1 MKEILGIAHVAIKV
15 SDIARTLAFYE
26 RVFGFREMMRLNN
39 ADGSLFL
46 LYLRITDTQY
56 LEVFPNA
63 ATDRASDNDA
73 NGLNHF
79 CLHVSDP
86 DAVKAKIDEL
96 GIPLLWPYGRA
107 IDGNRQFWIEDPDG
121 NRIEIM
127 EMDPNCLPYQG
138 VKRLREEGKGVTAT
152 FPPKPM
158 A

>member
-1 MKEILGIAHVAIKV
+1 MKEIVGVAHVAIKV
-15 SDIARTLAFYE
+15 KDIGRTLEWYE

-46 LYLRITDTQY
+46 LYLRVTDTQF

-63 ATDRASDNDA
+63 REERALDNDG
-73 NGLNHF
+73 NGINHF
-79 CLHVSDP
+79 CFHVSDP
-86 DAVKAKIDEL
+86 DAVHAHIVGL

-138 VKRLREEGKGVTAT
+138 VKSLRETGKGVLAT
-152 FPPKPM
+152 FPPK
-158 A
+158 AGE

>member
-1 MKEILGIAHVAIKV
+1 LKEIVGIAHVAIKV
-15 SDIARTLAFYE
+15 KDIDRTLEWYG
-26 RVFGFREMMRLNN
+26 RVFDFREMMRLNN

-46 LYLRITDTQY
+46 LYLRMTDTQF

-63 ATDRASDNDA
+63 REDRALDNDG
-73 NGLNHF
+73 NGINHF
-79 CLHVSDP
+79 CLQVSDP
-86 DAVKAKIDEL
+86 DAVHAHITRL

-138 VKRLREEGKGVTAT
+138 VRSLAAGGKPVSAT
-152 FPPKPM
+152 FPPRTD

>member
-1 MKEILGIAHVAIKV
+1 VKEILGIAHVAIKV
-15 SDIARTLAFYE
+15 KDIGRTLEWYE

-46 LYLRITDTQY
+46 LYLRMTDTQY

-63 ATDRASDNDA
+63 REDRAADNDA

-86 DAVKAKIDEL
+86 DAVHAHITGL

-107 IDGNRQFWIEDPDG
+107 IDGNRQFWIEDPDH

-138 VKRLREEGKGVTAT
+138 VRSLRETGKGVTAT
-152 FPPKPM
+152 FPR
-158 A
+158 

>member
-1 MKEILGIAHVAIKV
+1 MKEITGIAHVAIKV
-15 SDIARTLAFYE
+15 KDIARTLAWYE

-46 LYLRITDTQY
+46 LYLRVTDRQF

-63 ATDRASDNDA
+63 REDRALDNDG
-73 NGLNHF
+73 NGINHICF
-79 CLHVSDP
+79 QVSDP
-86 DAVKAKIDEL
+86 DTVKAKIDAL

-138 VKRLREEGKGVTAT
+138 VKSLRETGKGVTAT
-152 FPPKPM
+152 FPPKTDL
-158 A
+158 

>member
-1 MKEILGIAHVAIKV
+1 VKEIIGIAHVAIKV
-15 SDIARTLAFYE
+15 KDVDRALEWYG

-46 LYLRITDTQY
+46 LYLRVTDTQF

-63 ATDRASDNDA
+63 REDRAMDNDG
-73 NGLNHF
+73 NGINHF
-79 CLHVSDP
+79 CFQVSDP
-86 DAVKAKIDEL
+86 DTVKARIDEL

-138 VKRLREEGKGVTAT
+138 VKSLRETGQGVLAT
-152 FPPKPM
+152 FPPK
-158 A
+158 